1 MTDIPTREWLL
12 SDAPQTRAQARLGAI
27 YQGWLTFRANKLA
40 MLGLVILVG
49 LVLMAIFAPWL
60 APQDPFAQN
69 LADRLK
75 PPSAAPR

>member
-40 MLGLVILVG
+40 MLGLAILIGLVG
-49 LVLMAIFAPWL
+49 MAI
-60 APQDPFAQN
+60 
-69 LADRLK
+69 
-75 PPSAAPR
+75 